1 MGQNA
6 SSKKIKFQIEYTP
19 TWQEELKTRLNE
31 HGCFPDDADR
41 RGVCVKSCHGFVL
54 QQPFSSAHVGPEHFP
69 LRVKIPAPKGATVH
83 LKLEFFFRGLCRP
96 EWRLG
101 DRTPLGSSKLRPYV
115 QVTYNGKKQTTRV
128 KEVAKGSDVDFVRDA
143 GVFFEIAEEDTNPR
157 ELRRS
162 RSNSDLSSPASKDNV
177 VQIVVYDKR
186 RLQSVVRGDPQVGR
200 TQLVLHPG
208 CFGGLGSPGCR
219 GSQNLSLAG
228 QPQQETLTLRR
239 KDGSQHG
246 EVTVQ
251 YTVLSLQGARETMAH
266 ASQQSLLAVA
276 TALTQLLLGHSGI
289 RMLLDAQPKGLHAL
303 TEQEVQQTL
312 HDALAL
318 LPANPHGSPKSD
330 DAAKADKAWFEK
342 LSDFSRRL
350 LELVAKCCS
359 DNMDIIELT
368 GQWIS
373 RFTEMACGAAVEED
387 RLKRFLAAA
396 QVHMEDLVPIDEHGQ
411 VDPLWRKSA
420 AAEREAGSWHRA
432 LDQVPFNSQLGAGSF
447 GYVWRARDSLTGRIY
462 AVKNVVVPRRG
473 FAHAAQRESEV
484 ADRLCTLPH
493 KCLVELF
500 HFRHFPDLR
509 LYCFV
514 MEFCGSGDLKHMI
527 WQVREQCD
535 SEDQQY
541 AVPLQAYHWIGQIL
555 LGTEYLHARMDM
567 LLRDLKADNVVVNAQ
582 GHAKLTDFGLCR
594 FGKEATGDWTFG
606 VPPGSPGYIAPEI
619 VKGQS
624 YDQSADLYSFGVL
637 MWIILTGGL
646 KMKHDD
652 EEGNV
657 KTSEPMPPCAKRMH
671 MFDYK
676 SLSQNWTML
685 RSCIEHPE
693 KNWAQA
699 VPTQSDA
706 DLILALTQEEARAR
720 PSIEDLRQHELM
732 QFLCLPSPEASPQE
746 VDEWLAL
753 APPLGAEVELTE
765 SALGSPTVSQQLGST
780 SFDDVSTQE
789 AERDDKTLSDCQ
801 ETVTSAMVSDC
812 LDSNPVACQED
823 SSSCHPRL
831 PGCANRTLDDQDT
844 MDALSFPC
852 EAGLHGTPIEISIL
866 PHAHMVD
873 DAVTFSQPCYFSTAS
888 AEGSPKCV
896 NSDTDIEFLNPPSAL
911 AVPLPFGGAVKLA
924 EQASSPHL
932 AEDQTHSG

>member
-1 MGQNA
+1 M
-6 SSKKIKFQIEYTP
+6 
-19 TWQEELKTRLNE
+19 
-31 HGCFPDDADR
+31 
-41 RGVCVKSCHGFVL
+41 
-54 QQPFSSAHVGPEHFP
+54 
-69 LRVKIPAPKGATVH
+69 
-83 LKLEFFFRGLCRP
+83 
-96 EWRLG
+96 
-101 DRTPLGSSKLRPYV
+101 
-115 QVTYNGKKQTTRV
+115 
-128 KEVAKGSDVDFVRDA
+128 
-143 GVFFEIAEEDTNPR
+143 
-157 ELRRS
+157 
-162 RSNSDLSSPASKDNV
+162 
-177 VQIVVYDKR
+177 
-186 RLQSVVRGDPQVGR
+186 
-200 TQLVLHPG
+200 
-208 CFGGLGSPGCR
+208 
-219 GSQNLSLAG
+219 
-228 QPQQETLTLRR
+228 
-239 KDGSQHG
+239 
-246 EVTVQ
+246 
-251 YTVLSLQGARETMAH
+251 
-266 ASQQSLLAVA
+266 
-276 TALTQLLLGHSGI
+276 
-289 RMLLDAQPKGLHAL
+289 
-303 TEQEVQQTL
+303 
-312 HDALAL
+312 
-318 LPANPHGSPKSD
+318 
-330 DAAKADKAWFEK
+330 
-342 LSDFSRRL
+342 
-350 LELVAKCCS
+350 
-359 DNMDIIELT
+359 
-368 GQWIS
+368 
-373 RFTEMACGAAVEED
+373 
-387 RLKRFLAAA
+387 
-396 QVHMEDLVPIDEHGQ
+396 
-411 VDPLWRKSA
+411 
-420 AAEREAGSWHRA
+420 
-432 LDQVPFNSQLGAGSF
+432 
-447 GYVWRARDSLTGRIY
+447 
-462 AVKNVVVPRRG
+462 
-473 FAHAAQRESEV
+473 
-484 ADRLCTLPH
+484 
-493 KCLVELF
+493 
-500 HFRHFPDLR
+500 
-509 LYCFV
+509 
-514 MEFCGSGDLKHMI
+514 
-527 WQVREQCD
+527 
-535 SEDQQY
+535 
-541 AVPLQAYHWIGQIL
+541 
-555 LGTEYLHARMDM
+555 
-567 LLRDLKADNVVVNAQ
+567 
-582 GHAKLTDFGLCR
+582 CR